1 MLSKGIAL
9 FLALVLL
16 WSGIAT
22 QEPPQASGSPLT
34 ASSAERP
41 AGPSGPGSV
50 QDHHLDDL
58 PSQVQGEAAADLPE
72 QLVMAARSQGAAQP
86 MPAAAGPMALAHG
99 TPCLDGLLRPPCRPV
114 SPA

>member
-22 QEPPQASGSPLT
+22 QEPLQASASPLT
-34 ASSAERP
+34 VSSADMP
-41 AGPSGPGSV
+41 AGPSGHGSV

-58 PSQVQGEAAADLPE
+58 PSQVQGDAAADLPD
-72 QLVMAARSQGAAQP
+72 QIATAARAQGAARP
-86 MPAAAGPMALAHG
+86 MPLAAGPMALAHG
-99 TPCLDGLLRPPCRPV
+99 TPCLDGLLRPPCRPA
-114 SPA
+114 SQA